1 MKFTGNTLKI
11 FERVRRRS
19 DRMSWVE
26 NLRESFSNFG
36 FVLNKVSVRTDVP

>member
-11 FERVRRRS
+11 FERVGRRS
-19 DRMSWVE
+19 DRMYWVE
-26 NLRESFSNFG
+26 NLRENFG